1 MMDLCFKTMKKHLP
15 NILTLTNLFFGC
27 LAVVSVSKGYYD
39 YLPLY
44 IFASL
49 LADFGDGWL
58 ARKLEVKSD
67 IGLQLDSLADM
78 VTFGLTP
85 GVVMVQLLTLS
96 WQSKGI
102 SDPSF
107 WLISPGLFLTIFS
120 ALRLAKFNIDE
131 RQTNGFLGLATPADA
146 AFIIGLLLIATSQNM
161 NLRAYILQPYLLYI
175 IIILSCFL
183 MISEIPMFSLKFSD
197 YKVKGNIVRYTF
209 LLCSVVFLIFL
220 GWKSASFIILLYII
234 LSIMLNL
241 QRK

>member
-1 MMDLCFKTMKKHLP
+1 MKKHLP

-107 WLISPGLFLTIFS
+107 WLISPGLFLTLFS

-161 NLRAYILQPYLLYI
+161 NLRAYILQPYLLYF

-183 MISEIPMFSLKFSD
+183 MVSEIPMFSLKFSD

>member
-1 MMDLCFKTMKKHLP
+1 MDLCFKTMKKHLP

-107 WLISPGLFLTIFS
+107 WLISPGLFLTLFS

-161 NLRAYILQPYLLYI
+161 NLRAYILQPYLLYF

-183 MISEIPMFSLKFSD
+183 MVSEIPMFSLKFSD